1 MRNPTLMSLI
11 LSPSAEANTIG
22 AATRS
27 LIVKAETL
35 DEVGRVSKFR
45 EVVTSADAETG
56 SAWEAAIGR
65 TQLIATPVRAA
76 RESCSLFM
84 YFVRD
89 IFIS

>member
-1 MRNPTLMSLI
+1 MGVATL
-11 LSPSAEANTIG
+11 
-22 AATRS
+22 S
-27 LIVKAETL
+27 LIVKAETP
-35 DEVGRVSKFR
+35 DEGGRVSKFR

-65 TQLIATPVRAA
+65 THLITTPVRSA
-76 RESCSLFM
+76 RESCFLFM